1 MIKLCDNIQPIYE
14 LEIKKGNTI
23 SMVSN
28 LKKSKDY
35 RATFCVF
42 MKDVIDNYSYDEM
55 KIEKDEIQMMHYP
68 YEKYYY
74 CRKCGC
80 IISGPLSNSQKEK
93 YKASPFEKED
103 SRIIATPQNVYW
115 MDDERY
121 TTGKL
126 PVWKESFEEC

>member
-1 MIKLCDNIQPIYE
+1 MIKLCEHIQPIYE

-35 RATFCVF
+35 KATFCVF
-42 MKDVIDNYSYDEM
+42 MKKVLDDDYNITHVEKSTFVDCYNPSRKSYRCKE
-55 KIEKDEIQMMHYP
+55 
-68 YEKYYY
+68 
-74 CRKCGC
+74 CGC
-80 IISGPLSNSQKEK
+80 MITGPIQNHQKER
-93 YKASPFEKED
+93 YEVDPFEKED

-126 PVWKESFEEC
+126 PVWKESFEE